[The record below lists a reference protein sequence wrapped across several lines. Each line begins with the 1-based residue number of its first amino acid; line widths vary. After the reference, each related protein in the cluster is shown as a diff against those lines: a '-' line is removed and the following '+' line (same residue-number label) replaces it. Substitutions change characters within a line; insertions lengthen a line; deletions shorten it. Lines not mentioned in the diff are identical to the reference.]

1 MYTEIQDEKQKNE
14 MLSEC
19 LREQKHAKAKLMKAC
34 KHARQ
39 EVEALKNNGMA
50 QLLEDMQNKCQS
62 LEAANECLSRELRD
76 EQLKVSS
83 QYSGDLFGTRV

>member
-19 LREQKHAKAKLMKAC
+19 LREQKHARSKLMKAC

-50 QLLEDMQNKCQS
+50 QLLEDMENKCQG
-62 LEAANECLSRELRD
+62 LEAVNERLSRELRG
-76 EQLKVSS
+76 EQLKVSFR
-83 QYSGDLFGTRV
+83 YS